1 VLYVIT
7 CGAPTAD
14 GIYDFI
20 TQLRDDGW
28 RVCAVTTPMG
38 SKFVDTGRLRDV
50 TGYPVRDS
58 YKNPDDPDVLP
69 PADAYVVA
77 PATFNTINKIA
88 NGITDTLAA
97 GLICEAL
104 GNDRPVVIAPW
115 FNRALARHSAY
126 QRSLDH
132 LRQDGAHF
140 VLTPRT
146 QPGAPLP
153 DAHEPFPWAALREEI
168 ARVTSNPGRDC

>member
-1 VLYVIT
+1 VIYVIA

-14 GIYDFI
+14 GLYDFV
-20 TQLRDDGW
+20 TRLRDDGW
-28 RVCAVTTPMG
+28 RVCVITTPMG
-38 SKFVDTGRLRDV
+38 SKFVDARRLHDL

-88 NGITDTLAA
+88 NGITDTLAV

-104 GNDRPVVIAPW
+104 GNDRPVIIAPW

-126 QRSLDH
+126 ARSLDH
-132 LRQDGAHF
+132 LHHDGARLI
-140 VLTPRT
+140 LTSRT

-153 DAHEPFPWAALREEI
+153 DTHEAFPWTPVLEEVARLRSSAAQ
-168 ARVTSNPGRDC
+168 G